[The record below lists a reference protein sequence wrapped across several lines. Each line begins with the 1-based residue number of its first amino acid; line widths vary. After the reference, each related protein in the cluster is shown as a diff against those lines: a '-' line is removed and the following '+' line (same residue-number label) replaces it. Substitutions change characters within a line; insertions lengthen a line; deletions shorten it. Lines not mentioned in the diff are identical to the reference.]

1 MIKMAKETL
10 GDYERLQA
18 DGKYRV
24 GAEIA
29 TVTFNE
35 IGKRGIRRLDGYEK
49 ASGNALYTRD
59 IQLPGMLYARVL
71 MSSYAHAR
79 ITRIDTSKA
88 EALPGVRAVIRC
100 DDPEVKGRELNGS
113 YFGPEWVAPNAAS
126 WGLKPI
132 HLVLGDEA
140 WYEGEPLGMV
150 VAADSE
156 ETADEALR
164 LSDVEWEE
172 LPFVLDQEEAL
183 KPDAYILRPG
193 ADNNIVQHPA
203 DERGLIE
210 KGDVEKGFREADKII
225 EFKVKRNAHLWAGA
239 EPPSVVV
246 RWRGDNLE
254 MWVHEQQPYH
264 AKMLI
269 SEWLNLPMNKI
280 TVHALY
286 QGGSYGGRG
295 NPANSSENGMNILA
309 ALLAKRTG
317 RPVKLLYNR
326 SEYFYGESGDM
337 AVSHFKVGAKKD
349 GTITAVQVKNIFAVY
364 MCTPGIEHFID
375 NTRIPNLKCEGLTV
389 DVSKGPAWW
398 DRCEQLPN
406 CLCLTLVFDRVAA
419 ELGLDPTEVALK
431 NDGCDGHDMTYLS
444 DYKRE
449 HGFPDRD
456 SLKECIEA
464 GKKAIGWDEKWHK
477 PGTKRLPNGKMH
489 GIAFTW
495 NHNWDDVRGTGSAAI
510 MIENDGTVSIIG
522 QQSDIGVN
530 PWTAYCQIVADELGV
545 RHEDVNIK
553 PFNLDHGFALMSPD
567 GSCNLCSNG
576 NVLRKAVQKA
586 KRMLLELAAQKLEGA
601 KADELDIKDSVI
613 YMKAA
618 PEKTITIKEVVTLAM
633 PMFDSCVFWTEAP
646 VIAWAWHTQGLWGE
660 ALETGRPRLCRQAH
674 FIEVEVDIETGEVE
688 VTKVVNVN
696 DVGKA
701 VSPET
706 VEGQMYGGTY
716 MGLGRALTEEMVW
729 DEQTG
734 VLLNRNLLN
743 YKYASMLDYG
753 PIETIIKETGM
764 GHGPYGASGIGEATP
779 TMIPALLGPAVYS
792 AIGKWIDEY
801 PITPDRVLKALGK
814 LGE

>member
-1 MIKMAKETL
+1 MAKETL

-24 GAEIA
+24 GADIPA
-29 TVTFNE
+29 ITFSE

-49 ASGNALYTRD
+49 ASGKALYTRD
-59 IQLPGMLYARVL
+59 VQLPGMLYARVL
-71 MSSYAHAR
+71 MSTHAHGR

-88 EALPGVRAVIRC
+88 EALPGVRAVIRH

-113 YFGPEWVAPNAAS
+113 YFGPEWVTPEAAS

-140 WYEGEPLGMV
+140 WYEGEPLGVV

-156 ETADEALR
+156 EIADEALR
-164 LSDVEWEE
+164 LTDVEWEE
-172 LPFVLDQEEAL
+172 LPFILDQEEAL

-210 KGDVEKGFREADKII
+210 KGDVEEGFREADKVV
-225 EFKVKRNAHLWAGA
+225 EFRVKRNAHLWAGA

-280 TVHALY
+280 TVHSLY
-286 QGGSYGGRG
+286 QGGAYGGRG
-295 NPANSSENGMNILA
+295 NPANNSENGMNVLA
-309 ALLAKRTG
+309 ALLARRTG

-337 AVSHFKVGAKKD
+337 AVTYFKVGAKSD
-349 GTITAVQVKNIFAVY
+349 GTITAVQIRNIFAVY
-364 MCTPGIEHFID
+364 MCAPGIEHFID
-375 NTRIPNLKCEGLTV
+375 NTRIPNLKCEGLAV

-398 DRCEQLPN
+398 CRCEQLPN

-419 ELGLDPTEVALK
+419 ELGLDPTEVALR

-444 DYKRE
+444 EYKRE

-456 SLKECIEA
+456 SLRECIEA
-464 GKKAIGWDEKWHK
+464 GKKAIAWDKKWHQ
-477 PGTKRLPNGKMH
+477 PGMKRLPNGRMH

-495 NHNWDDVRGTGSAAI
+495 NHDWDDVRGTGSAAV
-510 MIENDGTVSIIG
+510 MFENDGTVSIIG

-545 RHEDVNIK
+545 RYEDVNIK

-567 GSCNLCSNG
+567 GSCNLCSNA
-576 NVLRKAVQKA
+576 NVLRKATKKA
-586 KRMLLELAAQKLEGA
+586 KGMLLELAAQKFEGVE
-601 KADELDIKDSVI
+601 ADELDIKDSMI
-613 YMKAA
+613 YVKAA
-618 PEKTITIKEVVTLAM
+618 PEKAKTIKEVVTLAM
-633 PMFDSCVFWTEAP
+633 PSFVSCVFWTEAP

-674 FIEVEVDIETGEVE
+674 FIEVEVDTETGEIE

-701 VSPET
+701 ISPET

-764 GHGPYGASGIGEATP
+764 GHGPYGACGIGEATP
-779 TMIPALLGPAVYS
+779 TMIPALLGPAVYN

-801 PITPDRVLKALGK
+801 PITPDRVLEALGK

>member
-1 MIKMAKETL
+1 MAKETL
-10 GDYERLQA
+10 GDYEKLQA
-18 DGKYRV
+18 DGKYEL
-24 GAEIA
+24 GADIP
-29 TVTFNE
+29 TVAFNE

-49 ASGNALYTRD
+49 ASGKALYTRD
-59 IQLPGMLYARVL
+59 VQVPGMLCARVL
-71 MSSYAHAR
+71 MSPHAHAR

-88 EALPGVRAVIRC
+88 EALPSVRAVIRY

-113 YFGPEWVAPNAAS
+113 YFGPEWVTPEAAS

-132 HLVLGDEA
+132 HLVLGNEA
-140 WYEGEPLGMV
+140 WYEGEPLGVV

-156 ETADEALR
+156 ELADEALR
-164 LSDVEWEE
+164 LTDVEWEE
-172 LPFVLDQEEAL
+172 LPFILDQEEAL

-193 ADNNIVQHPA
+193 ADTNIVQHPA

-225 EFKVKRNAHLWAGA
+225 EFRVKRNAHLWAGA

-280 TVHALY
+280 TVYSLY

-295 NPANSSENGMNILA
+295 NPANSSENGMNVLA
-309 ALLAKRTG
+309 ALLARRTG

-326 SEYFYGESGDM
+326 SEYFFGESGDM
-337 AVSHFKVGAKKD
+337 AVSYFKVGAKKD
-349 GTITAVQVKNIFAVY
+349 GTITAVQIKNIFAVY

-375 NTRIPNLKCEGLTV
+375 NTRIPNLKCEGLAV

-398 DRCEQLPN
+398 CRCEQLPN

-419 ELGLDPTEVALK
+419 ELGLDPTEVALR

-444 DYKRE
+444 EYKRE

-464 GKKAIGWDEKWHK
+464 GKKAIAWDEKWHQ
-477 PGTKRLPNGKMH
+477 PGMKRLPNGRMH

-495 NHNWDDVRGTGSAAI
+495 NHDWDDVRGTGSAAV

-545 RHEDVNIK
+545 RYEDVNIK

-567 GSCNLCSNG
+567 GSCNLCSNAD
-576 NVLRKAVQKA
+576 VLRKATAKA
-586 KRMLLELAAQKLEGA
+586 KRMLLELAAQKFEGV
-601 KADELDIKDSVI
+601 KADELDIKDSMI
-613 YMKAA
+613 YVKAA
-618 PEKTITIKEVVTLAM
+618 PERAKTVKEVVTLAM
-633 PMFDSCVFWTEAP
+633 PMFVSCVFWTEAP

-674 FIEVEVDIETGEVE
+674 FIEVEVDTETGEIE

-701 VSPET
+701 ISPET

-764 GHGPYGASGIGEATP
+764 GHGPYGACGIGEATP
-779 TMIPALLGPAVYS
+779 TMIPALLGPAVYN

-801 PITPDRVLKALGK
+801 PITPDRVLEALGK
-814 LGE
+814 FGE